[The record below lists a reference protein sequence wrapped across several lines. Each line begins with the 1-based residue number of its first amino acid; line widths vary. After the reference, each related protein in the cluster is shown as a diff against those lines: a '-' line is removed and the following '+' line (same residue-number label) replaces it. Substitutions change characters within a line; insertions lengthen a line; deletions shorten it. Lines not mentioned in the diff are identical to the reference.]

1 MCLHTC
7 VHTYAREC
15 RVRLRARVRLNVPA
29 VRFTPER
36 ISKRGGGPGGSW
48 PGLGAGAVHVEV
60 YEEVPRVIKF
70 TGSVLHRVAR
80 VALCVCWI
88 RRGGSERGSTNS
100 VSGGQW
106 LLW

>member
-1 MCLHTC
+1 MATC
-7 VHTYAREC
+7 ARVCVRVYMRACTSEC
-15 RVRLRARVRLNVPA
+15 SRGQIHARAYKQTWGVVLAVPGRVRCRAM
-29 VRFTPER
+29 
-36 ISKRGGGPGGSW
+36 
-48 PGLGAGAVHVEV
+48 HVEV

-80 VALCVCWI
+80 VALCVRWI